1 MKNIASQA
9 TMLLR
14 SKIYTASCSNF
25 CTKSITSETGK
36 KKEKAETLYKRL
48 SAYRDTDGSVTDTL
62 DNWVNQGNYVKR
74 FDIVGYVNLL
84 RKLKKYQQANQVYE
98 WLEKS
103 NNKMNNS
110 DRAIRIDLLAKTEGL
125 ESAEKYFD
133 NLQGSA
139 KTKKTYGA
147 LLNCYCKEKNLEKA
161 LNLFERMK
169 ELRLSSTLNYNNMM
183 SLYLNLD
190 KPEKVPLLAEEM
202 ERENIIFDL
211 YTYNQIMNSYASLKK
226 FDAVEGVIEKMNNN
240 KVRCDWFTFGN
251 LAKIYTNTGMFKKAN
266 ATLANMEK
274 LENLRDREAFHILI
288 TLYAQTSNLDGVNR
302 SWDSLKLV
310 YAKPSNAS
318 YLVVL
323 LALSKL
329 GEVDALEKHYR
340 QWESDRSHY
349 DVRVSN
355 VILESYLK
363 RDMTEDA
370 QRIFEDIVQSGAEP
384 NTRTFESLTSY
395 YIKQGNIDM
404 ALKYFEMGASKANS
418 MKHKLF
424 PNDETIRMFL
434 QHFEEENDVDNV
446 KKFCTCMKMIDRLDP
461 TVYDS
466 LLCAS
471 VSAVK

>member
-1 MKNIASQA
+1 MRNITTQA

-14 SKIYTASCSNF
+14 SKTHTTSCNSL
-25 CTKSITSETGK
+25 CTQAGVTLEIGK
-36 KKEKAETLYKRL
+36 KKETLYKRL
-48 SAYRDTDGSVTDTL
+48 SAYRETDGNKITDTL
-62 DNWVNQGNYVKR
+62 DNWVNEGNYVKR

-84 RKLKKYQQANQVYE
+84 RKFKKYQQANQVYE
-98 WLEKS
+98 WLEKTS
-103 NNKMNNS
+103 NKMNNS

-133 NLQGSA
+133 NLQGTA

-202 ERENIIFDL
+202 EGENIIFDL
-211 YTYNQIMNSYASLKK
+211 YTYNQIMNSYASLKN
-226 FDAVEGVIEKMNNN
+226 FDAVEGVIEKMNKN
-240 KVRCDWFTFGN
+240 KVRCDWFTYGN
-251 LAKIYTNTGMFKKAN
+251 LAKIYTNAGLFEKAN
-266 ATLANMEK
+266 ATLDNMEK

-310 YAKPSNAS
+310 YAKPSNVS

-329 GEVDALEKHYR
+329 GEVDALGSLYR

-370 QRIFEDIVQSGAEP
+370 QRIFEDIVQNGAEP
-384 NTRTFESLTSY
+384 NTRTFESFTSY

-404 ALKYFEMGASKANS
+404 ALKYLEMGASKANS

-424 PNDETIRMFL
+424 PNDKTIIMFL
-434 QHFEEENDVDNV
+434 QHFEEENDLDNV
-446 KKFCTCMKMIDRLDP
+446 KRFCACMKMIDRLDS

-466 LLCAS
+466 LLSAS